1 MNLNN
6 LSTYVWNSG
15 TKCCLPLYF
24 FPNKVGAIW
33 DHKSVYS
40 KVYIFLQ
47 TRFHLNIIF
56 SFRKEAQ
63 FWTTKKLKKVAED
76 KVRLHSLAGSIGNEE
91 NSQTLSLQ
99 LAFYVLF
106 TAVNVPR
113 KRTLGRAISK
123 STHGTLWTFPP
134 FIVPLAYRERKEQEH
149 SDENRQQ
156 RKGEHVMIDRCYMMM
171 KRQEREREKNPK
183 PGASYGK
190 LDSY

>member
-6 LSTYVWNSG
+6 LSTCVWNSG

-134 FIVPLAYRERKEQEH
+134 FIVPLAYRERKQEH
-149 SDENRQQ
+149 SDENRQK